1 MEFYQAMRLRHLKKR
16 QLVLNSLCVTNIGK
30 MGANRPSNIPGVPR
44 PPMNIP
50 GMTGGSRTSPSAG
63 RPGPVP
69 GGVRSGGIP
78 GGPGNSSGYQGGGQ
92 ANLPNPTKRHLLVNL
107 SVVLLGVFF
116 LTGLAM
122 TPYGELFRATSG
134 KSIVIGLVA
143 FFASTVLHALYTFD
157 EDSSKSDGSYSEWN
171 FVPRHVAEKF
181 LLIGCWAIGVVNL
194 ASMMTEIAR
203 SFS

>member
-1 MEFYQAMRLRHLKKR
+1 M
-16 QLVLNSLCVTNIGK
+16 TNIGT
-30 MGANRPSNIPGVPR
+30 MGANRPSNIPGAPR

-50 GMTGGSRTSPSAG
+50 GMPSGNRAVPG
-63 RPGPVP
+63 AMRPGPLP
-69 GGVRSGGIP
+69 GGMRPGGIP
-78 GGPGNSSGYQGGGQ
+78 GGPGNSLGYQSGGQ
-92 ANLPNPTKRHLLVNL
+92 ANQPSPTKRHLMVTI
-107 SVVLLGVFF
+107 SVALLGVFF

-134 KSIVIGLVA
+134 RSIVIGLIA

-181 LLIGCWAIGVVNL
+181 LLVGCWAIGVVNL

>member
-1 MEFYQAMRLRHLKKR
+1 MSIH
-16 QLVLNSLCVTNIGK
+16 VTNIGT

-44 PPMNIP
+44 PPVNIP
-50 GMTGGSRTSPSAG
+50 GMNSGGRTSPSAV

-69 GGVRSGGIP
+69 GGGRSGGIP
-78 GGPGNSSGYQGGGQ
+78 GGPGNSSMGQRGGSQ
-92 ANLPNPTKRHLLVNL
+92 ANLPSPTKRHLMVTIA
-107 SVVLLGVFF
+107 VALLGVFF

-171 FVPRHVAEKF
+171 FVPRHLAEKF
-181 LLIGCWAIGVVNL
+181 LLVGCWVIGVINL

-203 SFS
+203 GFS